1 MVDLAI
7 EELKSRCQTLVIPRK
22 KSLANQLDQYEE
34 DDSEDECEECPQL
47 APLYLATFSDMAI
60 LLMAFFVMLLAYAIF
75 SPTKYE
81 QIVER
86 SNSVEG
92 VQREVEA
99 FESPTAENMVLQQ
112 FRSAPVD
119 PVVYQIVEEDRT
131 DEVQPED
138 DVDTEIEPEKFEN
151 NALEIVEM
159 RLAQEISQGKV
170 EVREE
175 DSRIVVEVNDSFGDG
190 FQDVNDK
197 AKLKGEISA
206 ELLEVYLQV
215 ATAQAETGATIEVL
229 GGTPPVNRAE
239 ESLDAD
245 DTPKVYR
252 DLVVALS
259 EEIQSGRVEVRRD
272 GTDVII
278 SLPSSDGFNSGSA
291 TLRPNFLASLDQIG
305 DALIPIQRIAR
316 IEGHTDDVDL
326 MFGGR
331 FRDNWDLSS
340 ARASSVADY
349 LLDQMFRLPGELYV
363 VGMGGQVPIQSND
376 TPQGR
381 AANRRIEIILPK
393 G

>member
-1 MVDLAI
+1 M
-7 EELKSRCQTLVIPRK
+7 
-22 KSLANQLDQYEE
+22 ANQLNQYEE

-99 FESPTAENMVLQQ
+99 FEAPTAENIVQQQ
-112 FRSAPVD
+112 FRSTPVD
-119 PVVYQIVEEDRT
+119 PVVYEIVEEDRT

-138 DVDTEIEPEKFEN
+138 DVDTEIDPDKFEN

-175 DSRIVVEVNDSFGDG
+175 DSRIVVEVTDSFGDG

-197 AKLKGEISA
+197 AKLQGEISA

-229 GGTPPVNRAE
+229 GGTPPINRAE

-259 EEIQSGRVEVRRD
+259 EEIQAGRVEVRRD

-291 TLRPNFLASLDQIG
+291 TLRPNFLASLNQIG

-326 MFGGR
+326 IFGGR

-349 LLDQMFRLPGELYV
+349 LLDQMYRLPGELYV
-363 VGMGGQVPIQSND
+363 VGMGGQVPLQSNE
-376 TPQGR
+376 TPEGR